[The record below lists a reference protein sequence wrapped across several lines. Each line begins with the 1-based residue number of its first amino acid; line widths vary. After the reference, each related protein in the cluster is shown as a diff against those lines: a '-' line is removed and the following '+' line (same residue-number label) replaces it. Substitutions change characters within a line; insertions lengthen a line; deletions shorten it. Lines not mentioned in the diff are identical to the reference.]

1 MRLINAHTLELEEF
15 VDETAVE
22 YAILSHRWQDEE
34 VGFQVYQDL
43 KAARRLKGFDKIQR
57 CCRQALLEGHG
68 WVWCDT
74 CCIDKSSSA
83 ELSEAINSMFRYY
96 QSADVCY
103 VYLSDVEAH
112 TSSQEHTQDRM
123 MQSGWFTR
131 GWTLQ
136 ELLAPPRAVF
146 YDRTWNFLGTKQTLC
161 SALALRTGIDEVILN
176 GLDAISGRSIAQRM
190 SWASERTTTRREDL
204 AYCLLGIFDV
214 NMPMLYGEGG
224 KAFVRLQQ
232 EIIRQSADHT
242 IFAWPIPTSQTAQP
256 GLLANSPAAFKE
268 CQNVWVADSRQ
279 DRTPYN
285 MTNRGLSIQLL
296 AIPFMV
302 DTYLA
307 RLNCTYGSTRLGI
320 LLNNDTRIGIFL
332 RRLNGDD
339 QYARV
344 TYQGQTF
351 IQAGT
356 ATWTVETR
364 GSGYRDLTRLLP
376 INVPQALAKADRVVF
391 KDRINGFRICP
402 ELLEH
407 TPKGKPRFQV
417 TPAAHFDKER
427 GIIHMPPSIA
437 RSAGAVG
444 TLDISAQ
451 RQNMKKI
458 KLGFDYDFNP
468 VCFIATSGDSSID
481 SRSPFDDMYWSKTGR
496 SNAFSFDQA
505 GELWA
510 VKGDRIDGL
519 KARLGNVCSLRIV
532 RTEVDDTLVW
542 DVLIEDMYEGGVN
555 KVMRRFM
562 QTGS

>member
-1 MRLINAHTLELEEF
+1 
-15 VDETAVE
+15 
-22 YAILSHRWQDEE
+22 
-34 VGFQVYQDL
+34 
-43 KAARRLKGFDKIQR
+43 
-57 CCRQALLEGHG
+57 
-68 WVWCDT
+68 
-74 CCIDKSSSA
+74 
-83 ELSEAINSMFRYY
+83 
-96 QSADVCY
+96 
-103 VYLSDVEAH
+103 
-112 TSSQEHTQDRM
+112 M